1 MKILCMKIAV
11 WILRKVYLLFRPLKL
26 KRKVVMLSRQSG
38 KPSLD
43 YKYLEK
49 ELNAR
54 GIKNVTLCHEM
65 KSSVSGFIKYM
76 IHILQQM
83 RHIADASVIIT
94 DGYCMLLS
102 IIEKKEGQEVIQIWH
117 SLAAI
122 KKFGWQNVN
131 AADGRG
137 AQVAKVMKM
146 HRNYDYFLA
155 PSEVTADHFA
165 ESFGTDRDKAVLLGL
180 PRLDYINHPSKKT
193 RKKIQDK
200 YPIVLEKANVIYAP
214 TFRRGKKLEISDLI
228 EHFPFEQYNL
238 IIKKHPLDQA
248 DYSKLERPG
257 IVFDQ
262 KFNTIDWYP
271 LCEKVITDYSG
282 VAIEAAAARKEIYFY
297 LPDKK
302 DYSNSQGL
310 NMNFEKE
317 SIHSYVCQSAEA
329 LCNLLLEEYDKGAME
344 TFRRKYISVNTEHCT
359 RDIVDFVET
368 ILERS

>member
-11 WILRKVYLLFRPLKL
+11 WILRKVYLLFRPLKV

-43 YKYLEK
+43 YKLLEK
-49 ELNAR
+49 EFNAR
-54 GIKNVTLCHEM
+54 GIKNVILCHELN
-65 KSSVSGFIKYM
+65 SSLSGLIKYM

-94 DGYCMLLS
+94 DGYCMILS
-102 IIEKKEGQEVIQIWH
+102 IIEKKEDQKVIQIWH

-137 AQVAKVMKM
+137 AKVAKVMKM

-165 ESFGTDRDKAVLLGL
+165 ESFGTDRDKALLLGL
-180 PRLDYINHPSKKT
+180 PRIDYINHPSRRI
-193 RKKIQDK
+193 RKAILEA
-200 YPIVLEKANVIYAP
+200 YPIVEEKANVMYAP
-214 TFRRGKKLEISDLI
+214 TFRRGKGLELSELM
-228 EHFPFEQYNL
+228 EQFPFEQYNL
-238 IIKKHPLDQA
+238 IIKTHPLDQT
-248 DYSKLERPG
+248 DYSDMKRDG
-257 IVFDQ
+257 VVFDQ
-262 KFNTIDWYP
+262 KFDTMDWYP

-282 VAIEAAAARKEIYFY
+282 VAIEAAVARKELYFY

-302 DYSNSQGL
+302 AYSSSQGL

-317 SIHSYVCQSAEA
+317 SIKFYVCQSAET
-329 LCNLLLEEYDKGAME
+329 LCRRLTEEYNKAAME
-344 TFRRKYISVNTEHCT
+344 TFRHKYMSVNTDHCT
-359 RDIVDFVET
+359 SDIVDFVET
-368 ILERS
+368 LLKSF